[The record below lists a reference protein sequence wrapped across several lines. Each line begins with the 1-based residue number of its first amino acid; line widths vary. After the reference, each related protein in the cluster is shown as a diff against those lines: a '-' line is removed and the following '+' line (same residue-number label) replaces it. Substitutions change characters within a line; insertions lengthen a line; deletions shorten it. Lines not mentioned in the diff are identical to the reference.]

1 MDENNHW
8 IVLEDFERKHQT
20 MEADI
25 ERLEEEEEEDTNS
38 NRCEWVDVED

>member
-1 MDENNHW
+1 MEDIVGDENNHS

-25 ERLEEEEEEDTNS
+25 ERPEEEEEDDTDLD
-38 NRCEWVDVED
+38 RCE